1 MYFYPEKY
9 PYHIG
14 RISTEGS
21 VQLDSIKKYKGKSI
35 VGYYSS
41 SAPKIFKGSKY
52 QFRQNVLKQ
61 FNGDQYTDTGYL
73 NYRFYINDK
82 GKVIMYKVN
91 EMNLD
96 LQPSKLNDN
105 LVDDLTKIITQE
117 KHWFPFTGKD
127 ITYYMH
133 LTFRIE
139 NGKITEIIP

>member
-1 MYFYPEKY
+1 
-9 PYHIG
+9 
-14 RISTEGS
+14 
-21 VQLDSIKKYKGKSI
+21 
-35 VGYYSS
+35 
-41 SAPKIFKGSKY
+41 
-52 QFRQNVLKQ
+52 
-61 FNGDQYTDTGYL
+61 
-73 NYRFYINDK
+73 
-82 GKVIMYKVN
+82 MYKVN